1 MNPFT
6 ALVNVLGTILA
17 FFYSLIPNYGV
28 AIILLTVMVSLLLF
42 PLTLKQTRSMKAL
55 QVIQPEVKRIQK
67 EYKGDRD
74 EMQKQL
80 MGLYQEHG
88 VNPAAGC
95 LPLILQMPIWFA
107 LFQVLRV
114 NVNADGELS
123 SNAIPSDSALGDA
136 IRAHDTNFLGM
147 DLLTA
152 PSEAASS
159 GLVDAIPYIL
169 LVLLVVVAGIYQ
181 QWQMTRRTTPEQ
193 RAQQPQG
200 MQTVLKIMPLFFGFI
215 SWTFPSGLVLYFAV
229 SNLFRIGQQAV
240 IFGLDGDGTKVK
252 VGKADATD
260 KGRPATN
267 DKGRSDKPALPEA
280 DATPAA
286 TPPPVRKPAPN
297 TSKKRKKRRRN

>member
-1 MNPFT
+1 
-6 ALVNVLGTILA
+6 
-17 FFYSLIPNYGV
+17 
-28 AIILLTVMVSLLLF
+28 
-42 PLTLKQTRSMKAL
+42 MKAL
-55 QVIQPEVKRIQK
+55 QVIQPEVKRLQK
-67 EYKGDRD
+67 EHKGDRD

-80 MGLYQEHG
+80 MALYQEHG

-114 NVNADGELS
+114 NVDADGELS
-123 SNAIPSDSALGDA
+123 STAIPADSELADA

-159 GLVDAIPYIL
+159 GLRNAIPYIL
-169 LVLLVVVAGIYQ
+169 LVLLVVVAGMYQ
-181 QWQMTRRTTPEQ
+181 QYQMTRRTTPEQ

-240 IFGLDGDGTKVK
+240 IFGLDGDGTTPKPAK
-252 VGKADATD
+252 SEATD
-260 KGRPATN
+260 KGTPVDK
-267 DKGRSDKPALPEA
+267 DKGRSGQPALPEA
-280 DATPAA
+280 DAAPAA

-297 TSKKRKKRRRN
+297 SSKKRKKRRRN